1 MVKNSPANAGDLK
14 EVSLI
19 PGREDPLEEGVAP
32 VFLPGESQGHS
43 SLVGYSPAINLLTK
57 RE

>member
-1 MVKNSPANAGDLK
+1 MVKNQLANAGDIK

-19 PGREDPLEEGVAP
+19 LGREDPLEEGVAP

-43 SLVGYSPAINLLTK
+43 SLVGYSPAIILLTK